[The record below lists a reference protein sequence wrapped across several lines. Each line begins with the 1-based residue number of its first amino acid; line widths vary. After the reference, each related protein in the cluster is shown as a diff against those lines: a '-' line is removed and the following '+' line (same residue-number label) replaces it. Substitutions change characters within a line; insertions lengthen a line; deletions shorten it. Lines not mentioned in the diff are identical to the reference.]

1 MESFEHINL
10 SFEYWTSPTITFS
23 VVAIVSLTS
32 FSFKMSFD
40 LNTDK
45 SSRFENILQNRC
57 S

>member
-10 SFEYWTSPTITFS
+10 SFEYWTSPTIAFS